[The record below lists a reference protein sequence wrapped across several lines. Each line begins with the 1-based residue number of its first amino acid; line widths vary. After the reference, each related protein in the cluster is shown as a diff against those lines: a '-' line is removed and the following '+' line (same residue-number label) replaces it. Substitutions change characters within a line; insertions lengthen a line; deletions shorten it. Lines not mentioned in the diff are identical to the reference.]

1 MGRSKTFISTL
12 ATNGQV
18 VIPKELR
25 EAMGLKGGDTVVFL
39 AEEEKAGFLK
49 VSVRRPA
56 PLFASMVGAL
66 KHLAG
71 RPYRE
76 ILYQLDGE
84 EPR

>member
-1 MGRSKTFISTL
+1 MVRSKTYVSTL

-39 AEEEKAGFLK
+39 AEEEKTGFLK
-49 VSVRRPA
+49 ISVRRPA
-56 PLFASMVGAL
+56 PSFASMVGAL

-71 RPYRE
+71 RPYQE
-76 ILYQLDGE
+76 ILHQLDSE

>member
-1 MGRSKTFISTL
+1 MGKSKTFVSTL

-25 EAMGLKGGDTVVFL
+25 EAMGLKRGDTVVFL
-39 AEEEKAGFLK
+39 AEEEKTGFLK

-56 PLFASMVGAL
+56 PSFASMVGVL
-66 KHLAG
+66 KHLSG
-71 RPYRE
+71 MPYRE
-76 ILYQLDGE
+76 ILHQLNGE